1 MLFILTLRPFL
12 NFFCFPN
19 VMMYALNIFN
29 ALKKITIY
37 EIRDFIFENYCI
49 NELNF
54 LKKRVIIQS
63 NIRKKIYNF
72 LQLNEQKKYL
82 ILVMLKNIIN
92 YL

>member
-1 MLFILTLRPFL
+1 
-12 NFFCFPN
+12 
-19 VMMYALNIFN
+19 MYALNIFN